1 MFENYAPFKYQNQ
14 VFYPTDICNCIQ
26 GLLIFM
32 LFVVKHRVYQA
43 LRKRLGLDE
52 KEKFGY
58 RTTLQDPFKMRKSV
72 SNSTLTS
79 TFAVS
84 SIPWSRS
91 FKFYFNK
98 FKSIQREI
106 YIYYIFLYILLFFPH
121 RATIHFLHSYD
132 MVIFIS
138 WMYRIA
144 EIEIELYV
152 YILNVYV
159 NYCYLRIGRK
169 RKPKRN
175 KLKKMEIFK

>member
-1 MFENYAPFKYQNQ
+1 MNVKLFIVMGLSWIGEIISSMFENYAPFKYQNQ

-98 FKSIQREI
+98 FKSIQRDI
-106 YIYYIFLYILLFFPH
+106 YIYIIFFCIFCFFFHTELLYIFYIL
-121 RATIHFLHSYD
+121 TI
-132 MVIFIS
+132 
-138 WMYRIA
+138 W
-144 EIEIELYV
+144 
-152 YILNVYV
+152 
-159 NYCYLRIGRK
+159 
-169 RKPKRN
+169 
-175 KLKKMEIFK
+175 